1 MAFIDW
7 NDSFAVKIDQFDDHH
22 RHLIN
27 LLNKTY
33 ENAVRQLEKEKLGLV
48 LVELID
54 YAKYHFRA
62 EEVWLKEHDY
72 PKLTQ
77 HCAEHHYFINRVQE
91 MCEDYNKGN
100 TALAQELLSFMKN
113 WLSNHIL
120 GTDRDYAQFAGL
132 KS

>member
-1 MAFIDW
+1 MAFIEW
-7 NDSFAVKIDQFDDHH
+7 NRNFTVQIEHFDDHH

-27 LLNKTY
+27 LLNKTHDQV
-33 ENAVRQLEKEKLGLV
+33 VRHMEKEKLGLV

-62 EEVWLKEHDY
+62 EEVWMKELGY
-72 PKLTQ
+72 PKLKQ

-91 MCEDYNKGN
+91 MCDDYNNGN

-113 WLSNHIL
+113 WLSSHIL
-120 GTDRDYAQFAGL
+120 GTDREYSRFIEK